1 MKVSVIVPVYN
12 VQDYIEDCLQSLAD
26 QSYKDFEVV
35 IVEDC
40 STDNSKKLVEKFIAS
55 HEQFRMLP
63 LEKNGGL
70 MHAWMEGVMQS
81 QGEYLFFVDS
91 DDTVTQDALQVLI
104 EIAEKYNTD
113 ITCGNSFYDTRRF
126 GGGLSYHNNYLP
138 EGLYKG
144 EDVEVFKSS
153 IFPTSK
159 SHFFSPGRCAK
170 LYKKELFVSNLKYCD
185 PFITS
190 GEDVNIVVP
199 CVLAAKSIYYIDKP
213 IYNYLQNPHSISHV
227 FNPKIMEMYNRL
239 ISILSRAA
247 NDYGFNAS
255 SQLIDLYIHYGYSW
269 CVYVMNSTIPF
280 KDKKELI
287 RKLFSSELNYVASAK
302 HIHSVYGVRLLLY
315 KWMMTTKCPFILFV
329 GNAVINTTRKA
340 VHCVVNKQ
348 K

>member
-144 EDVEVFKSS
+144 
-153 IFPTSK
+153 
-159 SHFFSPGRCAK
+159 G
-170 LYKKELFVSNLKYCD
+170 
-185 PFITS
+185 
-190 GEDVNIVVP
+190 
-199 CVLAAKSIYYIDKP
+199 
-213 IYNYLQNPHSISHV
+213 
-227 FNPKIMEMYNRL
+227 
-239 ISILSRAA
+239 
-247 NDYGFNAS
+247 
-255 SQLIDLYIHYGYSW
+255 
-269 CVYVMNSTIPF
+269 
-280 KDKKELI
+280 
-287 RKLFSSELNYVASAK
+287 
-302 HIHSVYGVRLLLY
+302 SV
-315 KWMMTTKCPFILFV
+315 
-329 GNAVINTTRKA
+329 
-340 VHCVVNKQ
+340 
-348 K
+348 